1 MATRRHDPERRQRI
15 IQAALEVITDSGMAA
30 CTHRSVAAR
39 ADVPLGSM
47 TYHFDSR
54 EALLE
59 EAFGLLSAYMLDK
72 WREQL
77 EGVDS
82 PAQACAAIVDW
93 VCGDQPMAA
102 DTLIPMMELY
112 VYAARNAPARRLI
125 GDWAAQVQQTLG
137 QYFEPATVR
146 ALDAVIE
153 GITLHN
159 IYSGGTIARAEV
171 EAIVARISAGG
182 ELPG

>member
-1 MATRRHDPERRQRI
+1 MATRRHDPERRKRI
-15 IQAALEVITDSGMAA
+15 IEAALHVIADSGMAA

-59 EAFGLLSAYMLDK
+59 EAFGLLASYMLDK
-72 WREQL
+72 WQAQL
-77 EGVDS
+77 EGMDS
-82 PAQACAAIVDW
+82 PSQACEAIVDW
-93 VCGDQPMAA
+93 LCDDQPVAA

-125 GDWAAQVQQTLG
+125 TDWMARFQQLLG
-137 QYFEPATVR
+137 RYFRPETVR

-159 IYSGGTIARAEV
+159 IYSGGMITRAQV
-171 EAIVARISAGG
+171 QDIVRRVSAGG

>member
-15 IQAALEVITDSGMAA
+15 IEAALHVIADSGMAA

-59 EAFGLLSAYMLDK
+59 EAFGLLAAYMLDK
-72 WREQL
+72 WQAQL
-77 EGVDS
+77 AGVDS
-82 PAQACAAIVDW
+82 PSQACAAIVDW
-93 VCGDQPMAA
+93 LCDDQPVAA

-112 VYAARNAPARRLI
+112 VYAARNASARRLI
-125 GDWAAQVQQTLG
+125 TDWMARFQQLLG
-137 QYFEPATVR
+137 RYFAPDTVR

-159 IYSGGTIARAEV
+159 IYSGGMITRIQV
-171 EAIVARISAGG
+171 QDIVRRVSAGG

>member
-1 MATRRHDPERRQRI
+1 MATRRHDPERRARI
-15 IQAALEVITDSGMAA
+15 IQAALEVITDSGLAA

-54 EALLE
+54 EALVE
-59 EAFGLLSAYMLDK
+59 EAFGLLAGYMLDK
-72 WREQL
+72 WHAQL
-77 EGVDS
+77 EGVQD
-82 PAQACAAIVDW
+82 PAQACEAIVDW
-93 VCGDQPMAA
+93 ICADQPMAA

-112 VYAARNAPARRLI
+112 VHAARNAPARRLI
-125 GDWAAQVQQTLG
+125 GDWAAQVQQSLG
-137 QYFEPATVR
+137 RYFQPATVR

-159 IYSGGTIARAEV
+159 IYSGGMIPRAEV
-171 EAIVARISAGG
+171 QEIVARVSAGG
-182 ELPG
+182 ALAG

>member
-1 MATRRHDPERRQRI
+1 MVTRRHDPERRQRI
-15 IQAALEVITDSGMAA
+15 IEAALEVIADSGMAA

-59 EAFGLLSAYMLDK
+59 EAFGLLAGYMLEK
-72 WREQL
+72 WQAQL
-77 EGVDS
+77 EGVHS
-82 PAQACAAIVDW
+82 PAQACEAVVDW
-93 VCGDQPMAA
+93 LCGDQPTAA
-102 DTLIPMMELY
+102 NTLIPMMELY
-112 VYAARNAPARRLI
+112 VYAARNEPARRLI
-125 GDWAAQVQQTLG
+125 TDWMGRFQQLLG
-137 QYFEPATVR
+137 RYFKPDTVR

-159 IYSGGTIARAEV
+159 IYADGAIGRAQV
-171 EAIVARISAGG
+171 QDIVRRVSCGG

>member
-59 EAFGLLSAYMLDK
+59 EAFGLLAGYMLDK

-77 EGVDS
+77 EGVQS
-82 PAQACAAIVDW
+82 AQQACEAIADW
-93 VCGDQPMAA
+93 ICGDQPLAA

-125 GDWAAQVQQTLG
+125 RDWAMQVQQTLG
-137 QYFEPATVR
+137 LYFQPATVR

-159 IYSGGTIARAEV
+159 IYSSGTIPREEV
-171 EAIVARISAGG
+171 LTIVRRITAGC